1 LGQSASRFLAL
12 SCCTLLGS
20 AACTVGPD
28 YVRPSAAVP
37 AAYKEA
43 GDWKVASPGDEIE
56 RGAWWKMFREP
67 VLDDLEAKVD
77 ISNQTV
83 LLAEAQ
89 YRASLAAVGIAK
101 AGYFPSVTAGAS
113 VVRSSPSQNL
123 RGGTI
128 STVPGG
134 TATSAL
140 APTSGNTTVF
150 TIPLG
155 LSWELDVWGRIRR
168 GVESSRASAEASLAD
183 LESARLS
190 AQALLAQDYF
200 QLRALDSQKAIL
212 ERAVADFEHVLEITK
227 NRYDAGVA
235 SPADVLQAQSQLETA
250 RAQSLDIGV
259 SRTQTEHAMAVLV
272 GKPAS
277 SFSIGFAPSERSPP
291 EIPLFI
297 PSEILERR
305 PDVAA
310 AERRVAAANAQ
321 IGIAIAAYYPKLSLG
336 ATGGLTSTSFTNLF
350 TTPSLFWSVGPSLAG
365 TLFDG
370 GARSSTVDQARA
382 TYEGTVATYRQ
393 TALVAFQDVED
404 NLAATR
410 ILEKESEAQARAVID
425 AKRAVTI
432 TLNQYRAGTV
442 AYLDVLTAETNA
454 LTAERTAADILGR
467 RMVTAVTLIKA
478 LGGGWKANEGAAPDA
493 QLRK

>member
-1 LGQSASRFLAL
+1 
-12 SCCTLLGS
+12 
-20 AACTVGPD
+20 
-28 YVRPSAAVP
+28 VP
-37 AAYKEA
+37 AAYKDA
-43 GDWKVASPGDEIE
+43 SDWKMATPGDEIE

-67 VLDDLEAKVD
+67 VLDDLESKVD

-83 LLAEAQ
+83 VLAEAQ
-89 YRASLAAVGIAK
+89 YSASLAAVGIAK
-101 AGYFPSVTAGAS
+101 AGYFPTLTAGAS
-113 VVRSSPSQNL
+113 VVRSSPSENL

-134 TATSAL
+134 TATSTV
-140 APTSGNTTVF
+140 APTSGNTTVY
-150 TIPLG
+150 TVPLG
-155 LSWELDVWGRIRR
+155 FSWELDVWGRIRR
-168 GVESSRASAEASLAD
+168 GVESSRATAEAGQAD

-190 AQALLAQDYF
+190 AHALLAQDYF
-200 QLRALDSQKAIL
+200 QLRALDAQKAIL

-227 NRYDAGVA
+227 NRYAAGVA
-235 SPADVLQAQSQLETA
+235 SPADVLQAQSQLEST

-259 SRTQTEHAMAVLV
+259 SRSQTEHAIAVLV

-277 SFSIGFAPSERSPP
+277 SFSIAFAPSERSPP
-291 EIPLFI
+291 EIPLFV

-305 PDVAA
+305 PDVAG

-321 IGIAIAAYYPKLSLG
+321 IGVAIAAYFPKLSLG
-336 ATGGLTSTSFTNLF
+336 ATGGVASTTFSNLF
-350 TTPSLFWSVGPSLAG
+350 TTPSIFWSVGPSLAA

-370 GARSSTVDQARA
+370 GARSSQIDQARA
-382 TYEGTVATYRQ
+382 NYDATVATYRQ
-393 TALVAFQDVED
+393 TALTAFQEVED

-410 ILEKESEAQARAVID
+410 ILERESEAQARAVID
-425 AKRAVTI
+425 GKRAVTI

-467 RMVTAVTLIKA
+467 RMVTAVTLVKA
-478 LGGGWKANEGAAPDA
+478 LGGGWKANQTAPSDT
-493 QLRK
+493 QSRK

>member
-1 LGQSASRFLAL
+1 
-12 SCCTLLGS
+12 
-20 AACTVGPD
+20 VGPD
-28 YVRPSAAVP
+28 YVRPTAAVP
-37 AAYKEA
+37 AAYKES
-43 GDWKVASPGDEIE
+43 GDWKVATPGDEIE

-67 VLDDLEAKVD
+67 VLDDLESKVD
-77 ISNQTV
+77 VSNQTV
-83 LLAEAQ
+83 ATSEAQ

-101 AGYFPSVTAGAS
+101 AGYFPTLNAGAS
-113 VVRSSPSQNL
+113 VVRTSPSQNL
-123 RGGTI
+123 KGGTI

-134 TATSAL
+134 TGTAL
-140 APTSGNTTVF
+140 APTSANSTVY
-150 TIPLG
+150 TVPLTF
-155 LSWELDVWGRIRR
+155 SWELDVWGRIRR
-168 GVESSRASAEASLAD
+168 GVESSRSTAEAGLAD

-190 AQALLAQDYF
+190 AHALLAQDYF
-200 QLRALDSQKAIL
+200 QLRALDAQKAIL
-212 ERAVADFEHVLEITK
+212 ERAVEDFARVLEITK
-227 NRYDAGVA
+227 NRYAAGVA
-235 SPADVLQAQSQLETA
+235 SPADVLQAQSQLEST

-259 SRTQTEHAMAVLV
+259 SRSQTEHAIAVLV

-277 SFSIGFAPSERSPP
+277 SFSIAFSPAERSPP

-305 PDVAA
+305 PDVAG

-321 IGIAIAAYYPKLSLG
+321 IGVAIAAYYPKLSLG

-350 TTPSLFWSVGPSLAG
+350 TTPSLFWSVGPSFAG

-370 GARSSTVDQARA
+370 GARSSQVDQARA
-382 TYEGTVATYRQ
+382 LYDATVATYRQ

-410 ILEKESEAQARAVID
+410 ILERESEAQARAVID
-425 AKRAVTI
+425 AKSAVTI

-442 AYLDVLTAETNA
+442 AYLDVLTAETTA

-467 RMVTAVTLIKA
+467 RLVTAVTLIKA
-478 LGGGWKANEGAAPDA
+478 LGGGWKANESSPSAD
-493 QLRK
+493 QSRK